1 MRSSAETELR
11 ALMAA
16 SIGGDGAVYREL
28 LGRLSRHLRAYF
40 NRRLSR
46 FG

>member
-16 SIGGDGAVYREL
+16 SIGGDGAAYREL

-40 NRRLSR
+40 NRWLSR